1 MNFRRGLEPI
11 FDEIQ
16 RAKTL
21 NSMTLIGR
29 HAALRC
35 PPWPVSNL
43 IAYLRR
49 LSDAFGWRYVAS
61 VLMCYGINQGVGE
74 SLMFYARRY
83 YMLDNVGI
91 DSKTY
96 GQLIGFGDIPWQLK
110 SLFGVLSDT
119 VPIFG
124 MHRAPYMAFAGV
136 VGVVATSLLSV
147 IPATGLPNAVYGL
160 IFFAISLNF
169 AMPDVMIDATVA
181 ERSKQ
186 RPEYAAELQALC
198 WGAINSVGLPFE
210 MAKGYMLEA
219 LGAKPIFAVCIG
231 AAACVLV
238 PPCCGWIE
246 GRPSQRPRGCTEGT
260 RTVRTLCSST
270 WQHEHKRAVVG
281 AALVVG
287 LFSFALGLVNLL
299 APDWEGLTHFCLG
312 SYGALCV
319 ALYLVL
325 RPVDA
330 TLAGAVVYTFAS
342 RAVCPTSS
350 VVFEWLH
357 DPGPPSHRCWTVE
370 ACAALNATP
379 AASALTCGW
388 AKARDYPCIDPITV
402 SWIGV
407 AGRVALV
414 LGVWFYVSLMQH
426 WPFRRTFVVT
436 QTLICAFSFF
446 DLLWIRRVNRALGLS
461 DSVWC
466 LFGNE
471 LAQDFV
477 YKLNQMPFMIYAAK
491 LCPRG
496 TEASMFALFMGLSNF
511 GTTAGGYLGSS
522 LMQAY
527 GGVEAPEFENLETF
541 VMTACLMQAVPI
553 LMVPFLVPRGSPVG
567 TAQEMGAGRAILGDG
582 QDGMPP
588 EITSCCRA
596 SSELSCS
603 RDDIEVSPLGEVSSL
618 SEPVHS
624 SSQVKSSQVK
634 PVKSSSAAHYSKS
647 MSQRR
652 AEPLPDAD
660 VVVVRA

>member
-1 MNFRRGLEPI
+1 
-11 FDEIQ
+11 
-16 RAKTL
+16 
-21 NSMTLIGR
+21 MTLIGR

-49 LSDAFGWRYVAS
+49 LSDAFGWRYVTS

-312 SYGALCV
+312 SYGAL
-319 ALYLVL
+319 
-325 RPVDA
+325 
-330 TLAGAVVYTFAS
+330 
-342 RAVCPTSS
+342 
-350 VVFEWLH
+350 
-357 DPGPPSHRCWTVE
+357 
-370 ACAALNATP
+370 
-379 AASALTCGW
+379 
-388 AKARDYPCIDPITV
+388 
-402 SWIGV
+402 
-407 AGRVALV
+407 
-414 LGVWFYVSLMQH
+414 
-426 WPFRRTFVVT
+426 
-436 QTLICAFSFF
+436 
-446 DLLWIRRVNRALGLS
+446 
-461 DSVWC
+461 
-466 LFGNE
+466 
-471 LAQDFV
+471 
-477 YKLNQMPFMIYAAK
+477 
-491 LCPRG
+491 
-496 TEASMFALFMGLSNF
+496 
-511 GTTAGGYLGSS
+511 
-522 LMQAY
+522 
-527 GGVEAPEFENLETF
+527 
-541 VMTACLMQAVPI
+541 
-553 LMVPFLVPRGSPVG
+553 
-567 TAQEMGAGRAILGDG
+567 
-582 QDGMPP
+582 
-588 EITSCCRA
+588 
-596 SSELSCS
+596 
-603 RDDIEVSPLGEVSSL
+603 
-618 SEPVHS
+618 
-624 SSQVKSSQVK
+624 
-634 PVKSSSAAHYSKS
+634 
-647 MSQRR
+647 
-652 AEPLPDAD
+652 
-660 VVVVRA
+660 